1 MTAMKSR
8 TRHISKLRKSPSS
21 SQRGVVLVIAL
32 IVLVAMTLAAVGMS
46 RSIDT
51 ANVVAGN
58 MGFKQAT
65 MQSADLG
72 TNAAYA
78 WLVANSAGTT
88 LQNDNPAQGYFSSRP
103 AGEPNWFNSASW
115 GNAVQVNGGTPD
127 AAGNVASY
135 MIHRMCTLPGT
146 AYNGSVGGVA
156 NQCALAYP
164 TGGATTGGSMA
175 VGSTQFQGLPQI
187 YYRVT
192 TRVDGPRNTV
202 SITQVSVLI
211 QI

>member
-1 MTAMKSR
+1 MN
-8 TRHISKLRKSPSS
+8 TRRRNSPRIRSAR

-32 IVLVAMTLAAVGMS
+32 IVLVAMILAAVGMS

-65 MQSADLG
+65 VQSGDLG
-72 TNAAYA
+72 VRAAYD
-78 WLVANSAGTT
+78 WLVANSAGTA
-88 LQNDNPAQGYFSSRP
+88 LQTTNPAAGYFSARP
-103 AGEPNWFNSASW
+103 ASEPNWFDSASW
-115 GNAVQVNGGTPD
+115 GTGVQVNGGSAD
-127 AAGNVASY
+127 AAGNVVTY
-135 MIHRMCTLPGT
+135 MIHRMCTLPDT
-146 AYNGSVGGVA
+146 AYNGTVAGVA
-156 NQCALAYP
+156 NSCAMTFP
-164 TGGATTGGSMA
+164 VGGASTGGSMQ
-175 VGSTQFQGLPQI
+175 VGSNQFQGIPQL
-187 YYRVT
+187 YYRIT